1 MDGWIDRDSVNSFFG
16 WDTSPGLGVSADRAP
31 GRPCF
36 FFSGQ
41 PRAAVGR
48 SGLDSPNG
56 HENSGKLGKI
66 MMKAWNFM
74 GYPIFRAIGG
84 ELDGSGIEDWIWFD
98 TNGKI
103 CEKHSIQ
110 HTVCTQLV
118 YMLMS
123 KNNTI
128 VTQMWQQDCW
138 WNSISKKHCNYGF
151 NGNVFKAR
159 KMPRTKNRDL
169 KMMRHCVAKLCQLCF
184 THILCLNLSRTVLPE
199 VVDHWHSQQLNY
211 CTSFGVDNLYTLCV
225 SHTISISISISIC
238 IYSLWFG
245 PMWISGPF
253 LCWHHAK
260 CSADE
265 QPTFIFFRGVEST
278 NQIYNTYKYMYI
290 YIYSIDK

>member
-1 MDGWIDRDSVNSFFG
+1 MGHIAARTWCLCGSGSRTAAG
-16 WDTSPGLGVSADRAP
+16 CWLLADRA
-31 GRPCF
+31 
-36 FFSGQ
+36 
-41 PRAAVGR
+41 VG
-48 SGLDSPNG
+48 SPNG

-84 ELDGSGIEDWIWFD
+84 DRTWWKWDLWRIESGLTQKSKFV
-98 TNGKI
+98 
-103 CEKHSIQ
+103 KHSIQ
-110 HTVCTQLV
+110 HTVCAQLV

-225 SHTISISISISIC
+225 SHTNI
-238 IYSLWFG
+238 
-245 PMWISGPF
+245 
-253 LCWHHAK
+253 
-260 CSADE
+260 
-265 QPTFIFFRGVEST
+265 
-278 NQIYNTYKYMYI
+278 YI
-290 YIYSIDK
+290 YIYIYIYI